1 LSRIRPDLPIIIIS
15 GYVDE
20 ELQRAARELGVR
32 RVIYK
37 LHTLDELVDIIDQVT
52 GVSISH

>member
-1 LSRIRPDLPIIIIS
+1 LFQRWGQFLAFDLHWRI
-15 GYVDE
+15 
-20 ELQRAARELGVR
+20 R

>member
-1 LSRIRPDLPIIIIS
+1 
-15 GYVDE
+15 
-20 ELQRAARELGVR
+20 
-32 RVIYK
+32 VIYK